1 MRPTFDPFVLPFVI
15 GTTFVLMYCFIGM
28 IRIIWQLPKKDRR
41 KFGLSLITPKTL
53 WKNIKDLFGDCLF
66 HVKIWKRKPL
76 IGYMHSAIAFGWF
89 MIIIVGH
96 FETVAFSPLRGVE
109 MPFMQKIMSNL
120 YLPIFFRY
128 FAIEGLTLKA
138 QIFSFLMDFFLLMI
152 ISGIVIAV
160 VKKKRPR
167 KVGMKRVTKFGIKED
182 LVRIALWT
190 IFPLRFLAES
200 SVAGFAGGSFLT
212 KFLGFDLLF
221 GGNYKETLSMVLWWL
236 YSIDLA
242 IFMFVLPFT
251 RYMHIPAEALLILLR
266 NAGLKTTAPRKGYAL
281 AEIYSCPSCG
291 LCIDVCPMSEY
302 KNDYKKTAVYF
313 MRNIRRKNKREVR
326 KMTEICLMCGKCV
339 EVCPLGIESLNIK
352 MAQRANISYRMKS
365 DFGYLERQQ
374 VNETTSQQVIV
385 SKSESE
391 SKIVYFAG
399 CMSHLTPKITRSMV
413 KIFEEAKENYE
424 FLDKNGSICCGRP
437 MMLTGKVNEAKS
449 LIEKN
454 TELIKSSGAK
464 RLVLSCPICYKVFKE
479 EYHLEGIEIL
489 HHTQYIN
496 ELIENDKIHVDRSD
510 KRYVYHD
517 PCELGRAF
525 KVYDEPRNIIDNIG
539 LLTRGKS
546 DKDMSVCCG
555 GSIGSIT
562 MTIEERDEIT
572 TNSIKDLMH
581 NNPEEIVTACPL
593 CQKTFARKSPI
604 AVKDIAEIVVE
615 NLEDEVHLI
624 FLYLCEKIKPYLY

>member
-1 MRPTFDPFVLPFVI
+1 
-15 GTTFVLMYCFIGM
+15 
-28 IRIIWQLPKKDRR
+28 
-41 KFGLSLITPKTL
+41 
-53 WKNIKDLFGDCLF
+53 
-66 HVKIWKRKPL
+66 
-76 IGYMHSAIAFGWF
+76 
-89 MIIIVGH
+89 
-96 FETVAFSPLRGVE
+96 
-109 MPFMQKIMSNL
+109 
-120 YLPIFFRY
+120 
-128 FAIEGLTLKA
+128 
-138 QIFSFLMDFFLLMI
+138 
-152 ISGIVIAV
+152 
-160 VKKKRPR
+160 
-167 KVGMKRVTKFGIKED
+167 
-182 LVRIALWT
+182 
-190 IFPLRFLAES
+190 
-200 SVAGFAGGSFLT
+200 
-212 KFLGFDLLF
+212 
-221 GGNYKETLSMVLWWL
+221 
-236 YSIDLA
+236 
-242 IFMFVLPFT
+242 
-251 RYMHIPAEALLILLR
+251 
-266 NAGLKTTAPRKGYAL
+266 
-281 AEIYSCPSCG
+281 
-291 LCIDVCPMSEY
+291 MSEY

-365 DFGYLERQQ
+365 DFGYLERLRDY
-374 VNETTSQQVIV
+374 ETTSQQVIV
-385 SKSESE
+385 SESKSESVSESESKSE

-615 NLEDEVHLI
+615 NLEDE
-624 FLYLCEKIKPYLY
+624 